1 MKYTQLEIAMNRTQ
15 LLIYLKNILEDRRLI
30 PLALVIL
37 ALFIT
42 TYKDSPGG
50 DPIEDPVSAF

>member
-37 ALFIT
+37 ALFIA
-42 TYKDSPGG
+42 TYKDTPGG
-50 DPIEDPVSAF
+50 DPIEDPASAF